1 MRLCQG
7 MKEVFFKDPDGNV
20 LSLIETNEAA
30 VLRVADLKQID
41 WLPSPARPVI
51 KAP

>member
-1 MRLCQG
+1 

-41 WLPSPARPVI
+41 WLPSPARPVVE
-51 KAP
+51 KP